1 MILVNGHIKGGVGKS
16 TQAVNIAEELNA
28 RGYKVVIVEADPT
41 IRTSTNWGEDRSA
54 DDALKPITVMI
65 KYGDVSQAVTELDQ
79 TYDFV
84 LVDAAGKDSTE
95 LRTAMAAADA
105 LIVPQPPS
113 NADLDSLNELDD
125 IVKKVRRV
133 NPDLTTTIVISRAD
147 THPFIDDATQTRA
160 LLHSEYPDFNVA
172 STVIHERRAY
182 RAALAAGRG
191 VVKWKDHKAK
201 AEMQV
206 LVTELIGD

>member
-16 TQAVNIAEELNA
+16 TQTVNIAEELHA

-105 LIVPQPPS
+105 LLVPQPPS
-113 NADLDSLNELDD
+113 NADLDSLNELDR
-125 IVKKVRRV
+125 K
-133 NPDLTTTIVISRAD
+133 S
-147 THPFIDDATQTRA
+147 
-160 LLHSEYPDFNVA
+160 
-172 STVIHERRAY
+172 
-182 RAALAAGRG
+182 
-191 VVKWKDHKAK
+191 
-201 AEMQV
+201 
-206 LVTELIGD
+206 